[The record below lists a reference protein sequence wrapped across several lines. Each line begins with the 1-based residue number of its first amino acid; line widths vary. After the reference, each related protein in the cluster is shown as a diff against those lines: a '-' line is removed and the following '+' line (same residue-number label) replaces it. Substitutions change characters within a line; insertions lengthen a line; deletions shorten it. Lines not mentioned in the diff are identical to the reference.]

1 MAIHGMVHHGL
12 TKGQR
17 KEWRRKGYATAC
29 LYGKGRQPLQLLVP
43 VREVI
48 DSIVQ
53 QGGKANA
60 VLELSVHNGST
71 HPYTVR
77 VKEIQR
83 HLTSH
88 VPIHFDFHL
97 QGDNAPG

>member
-1 MAIHGMVHHGL
+1 MAISAMVHQGL

-29 LYGKGRQPLQLLVP
+29 LYGKGIEPLQLLVP
-43 VREVI
+43 VREVM

-53 QGGKANA
+53 QGGKNKA
-60 VLELSVHNGST
+60 VLELNLQNGSN
-71 HPYTVR
+71 HLQTVR

-83 HLTSH
+83 HLTTH
-88 VPIHFDFHL
+88 EPIHFDFHVP
-97 QGDNAPG
+97 NAN